1 MQYNMMDAHNSIKIS
16 KKANADRNLSAIP
29 ALGASP
35 FWGGVGPDQRAVESE
50 SSGVSQP
57 LNRRGL
63 RFAPTLR
70 RLAGAFVC
78 LAK

>member
-16 KKANADRNLSAIP
+16 KKANATRNLSAIP

-35 FWGGVGPDQRAVESE
+35 FWGRVGPDQRAVESE

>member
-35 FWGGVGPDQRAVESE
+35 FWGRVGPDQRAVESE

-63 RFAPTLR
+63 RFAQTLR

>member
-16 KKANADRNLSAIP
+16 KKANAARNLSSIP
-29 ALGASP
+29 ALGSSP
-35 FWGGVGPDQRAVESE
+35 FWGGVGPDQGAVESQ

-63 RFAPTLR
+63 RLAPILR
-70 RLAGAFVC
+70 RLTGAFVC